1 MIIVTVQ
8 LLVVSVEDSGLKQMF
23 ALVVLCGGV
32 AKYGLSI
39 AIQNAAQQAVAT
51 SVGEDGLLMS

>member
-1 MIIVTVQ
+1 MFSTVTV
-8 LLVVSVEDSGLKQMF
+8 LLVVVEDSLLKQMF
-23 ALVVLCGGV
+23 ALVVLCGGI

-51 SVGEDGLLMS
+51 FVGEDGLLMS